1 MAGGNMNEVVRD
13 GDTVRRFGG
22 PWTPT
27 VHRYL
32 RYLARG
38 GIDWAPTPIGF
49 DGQHETL
56 SFIDGIV
63 PAYPLPEWVWTD
75 AALEQGARMLRRL
88 HDASVGYPLDG
99 AVWQSPTKVPVEVVC
114 HNDFSPH
121 NLAFRDGEIVGA
133 IDFDM
138 CSPGPRI
145 WDLAYYATRMV
156 PLTSEPPPGAPAGP
170 EVRRRITLLLDAYGR
185 DAGSVPLTVES
196 VMQVAIRRLY
206 ELADFSR
213 TKAEE
218 LGKPELRDDASDYER
233 DAAFLT
239 QSTDADSSPSETEK
253 RRGGPRP

>member
-1 MAGGNMNEVVRD
+1 MNDAQQVMAGGNMNAVVRD
-13 GDTVRRFGG
+13 GDTVRRIGG

-32 RYLARG
+32 QYLRRG
-38 GIDWAPTPIGF
+38 GIDWGPEPLDF
-49 DGQHETL
+49 DGTHETL

-63 PAYPLPEWVWTD
+63 PAYPLPSWVWTD

-88 HDASVGYPLDG
+88 HDASIGFPLDE
-99 AVWQSPTKVPVEVVC
+99 ATWQSSTKVPVEMIC

-121 NLAFRDGEIVGA
+121 NLAFRDGAIIGA

-145 WDLAYYATRMV
+145 WDIAYYATRMV
-156 PLTSEPPPGAPAGP
+156 PLTGEPPHGAPSGADAP
-170 EVRRRITLLLDAYGR
+170 RRIQLLLDAYGS
-185 DAGSVPLTVES
+185 DAGSIPLTVEA

-213 TKAEE
+213 LKAVE
-218 LGKPELRDDASDYER
+218 LNKPELRDDADEYER
-233 DAAFLT
+233 DAEFL
-239 QSTDADSSPSETEK
+239 SRK
-253 RRGGPRP
+253 